1 MSETR
6 SLPELLT
13 VQEVATSLRE
23 SKVSVY
29 RKIRRGDLP
38 ACEGEAVARRLRDR
52 DDRAERVGISEPHRA
67 RRVPREPQHDDR
79 PMTAQ
84 HKTTINAP
92 NPLTRTRSGPF
103 DSLAALKFPRW
114 VQLKLLPSAG
124 FVEAAR
130 MEHRTPVVLRGGSG
144 MSVDVDREGR
154 LGWFGY
160 LDWGAILASVFAG
173 LGVTLLLVAFGSA
186 AGIEAADDGGDE
198 TRISSIVGTWTVVSA
213 LLGTLVGT
221 FIGGRYSRFQSGASA
236 VYNAL
241 VSWGFVQVLALWLAG
256 SGIAGLL
263 SGGLRS
269 VQQAPT
275 ADAAEGTANE
285 VADAVSWGGWAL
297 ALGMALTLAAAIA
310 GWWIGSRSQLADAE
324 TEDVNVRVR

>member
-1 MSETR
+1 
-6 SLPELLT
+6 
-13 VQEVATSLRE
+13 
-23 SKVSVY
+23 
-29 RKIRRGDLP
+29 
-38 ACEGEAVARRLRDR
+38 
-52 DDRAERVGISEPHRA
+52 
-67 RRVPREPQHDDR
+67 
-79 PMTAQ
+79 
-84 HKTTINAP
+84 
-92 NPLTRTRSGPF
+92 
-103 DSLAALKFPRW
+103 
-114 VQLKLLPSAG
+114 
-124 FVEAAR
+124 
-130 MEHRTPVVLRGGSG
+130 

-256 SGIAGLL
+256 NGIAGLL

-269 VQQAPT
+269 VEQAPT
-275 ADAAEGTANE
+275 ADAAEATANQ

-297 ALGMALTLAAAIA
+297 AFGMALTLAAAIA

-324 TEDVNVRVR
+324 TDGVNVRVR